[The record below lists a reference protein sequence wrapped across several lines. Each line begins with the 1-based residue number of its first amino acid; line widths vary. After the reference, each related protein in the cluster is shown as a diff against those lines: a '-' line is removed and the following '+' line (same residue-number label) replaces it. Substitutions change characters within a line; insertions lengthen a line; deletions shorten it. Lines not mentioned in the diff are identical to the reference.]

1 MLRSVTEHGRKKENS
16 KRTINSCRQFG
27 LDRLEVTVSLELDKD
42 GWKYYWNDQ
51 LIDEETYERLV
62 KEHQEWVLEDEKKQ
76 AAIQAA
82 RQLEDKPKRKK
93 K

>member
-1 MLRSVTEHGRKKENS
+1 MVVKTKKVKPVT
-16 KRTINSCRQFG
+16 
-27 LDRLEVTVSLELDKD
+27 EVTVSLELDKD

-82 RQLEDKPKRKK
+82 RQLDDKPKRKK

>member
-1 MLRSVTEHGRKKENS
+1 MVVKTKKVKPVT
-16 KRTINSCRQFG
+16 
-27 LDRLEVTVSLELDKD
+27 EVTVSLELDKD

-51 LIDEETYERLV
+51 EVDEETYERLV

-76 AAIQAA
+76 AAVQAA